1 MLMLACHLPSRGGS
15 RAALCN
21 STVVAETWLWLLRVR
36 PSPGLCIMLKQRDF
50 GYSVKAEVTLL
61 LMMVIEK
68 RLICSLKR
76 EI

>member
-21 STVVAETWLWLLRVR
+21 STVVAETWLWLQLRVR

-50 GYSVKAEVTLL
+50 GYSVKDEVTLL

-68 RLICSLKR
+68 GCFAV
-76 EI
+76 

>member
-36 PSPGLCIMLKQRDF
+36 PSPGLCIMQRDF
-50 GYSVKAEVTLL
+50 GYSVKAEMTLL

-68 RLICSLKR
+68 G
-76 EI
+76 